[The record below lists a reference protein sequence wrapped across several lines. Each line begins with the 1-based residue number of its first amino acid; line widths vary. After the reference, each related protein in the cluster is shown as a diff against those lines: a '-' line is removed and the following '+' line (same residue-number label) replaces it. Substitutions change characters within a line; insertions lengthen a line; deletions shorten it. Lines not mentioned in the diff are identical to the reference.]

1 MSSTSDASAQASASE
16 PGKAV
21 LVSRSSRGDW
31 PFATTKIQPSHQER
45 LAIVYVRQ
53 SSPQQVLEH
62 RESAELQYDLARQA
76 VALGWPQERVLV
88 IDEDQGQ
95 SAASAEARQGFQQLL
110 AEVSLDHVGLV
121 LGIEMSRLARSC
133 KDWYQLLELCALFR
147 TLLLDQDGLYDPT
160 NYNDRLLLGLK
171 GTMSE
176 AELHILQGR
185 LNQGRLNKARRGA
198 LLNHPVTG
206 YIRVPG
212 DRLVFDPD
220 EQVQVVVR
228 LLFDKFEELGT
239 VNRLLQY
246 LVRHG
251 IRLGIRP
258 HFGPN
263 RGNLEWRRP
272 CRETLLNILHHP
284 GYAGAYT
291 HGRRPVDRRRKI
303 PGRPGTGRRVASW
316 EECEVLIRDHHPA
329 YITWE
334 QFLDHQRRME
344 DNRARTQ
351 SRGTP
356 REGPSLLGGL
366 LVCGKCGCRMMVRYA
381 GSPPRVSYVCSR
393 RQVEYAEPFCQ
404 NLAGKAL
411 DELISR
417 QVLRV
422 LEPAALELSL
432 QAAEDSQ
439 RERDRLHHHWQQR
452 LERARYESDRAARQ
466 YHAVEPENRLVA
478 RQLEHLWEEALRA
491 HRELEEAYDRFLQE
505 QPAALT
511 VAERESIRALAAD
524 VPVLLQATTTT
535 AADRQTVVRHLVE
548 RVAVAVQGE
557 SELVDVSVEWV
568 GGYASQHQLIRSVAR
583 YEQLRHYQELLSRA
597 VQLRDAG
604 RTTTEIAEQLN
615 REGWRPP
622 KRRATFNGPM
632 VRALLSRRAP
642 SGPRPRT
649 ADAASL
655 LGPHEWWFT
664 DLAQRLDMP
673 HPTLYSWLRRGWVH
687 SRQLPGAQGRW
698 ILWADEDELDRLKRL
713 RTCPHTW
720 CDQPLFRQLTSPKS
734 RAENK

>member
-1 MSSTSDASAQASASE
+1 MSNTSDSPS
-16 PGKAV
+16 KAAV
-21 LVSRSSRGDW
+21 NVPSNSIPAGRSSRGDW

-76 VALGWPQERVLV
+76 VTLGWPPERVLV

-95 SAASAEARQGFQQLL
+95 SAKSAEARQGFQQLL

-133 KDWYQLLELCALFR
+133 KDWYQLLEVCALFR
-147 TLLLDQDGLYDPT
+147 TLLFDQDGLYDPT

-212 DRLVFDPD
+212 DRLALDPD
-220 EQVQVVVR
+220 EQVQTVVR
-228 LLFDKFEELGT
+228 LLLEKFAELGT

-258 HFGPN
+258 HCGAN
-263 RGNLEWRRP
+263 RGNVEWRRP

-284 GYAGAYT
+284 CYAGAYS
-291 HGRRPVDRRRKI
+291 HGRRPVDPRRKI
-303 PGRPGTGRRVASW
+303 PGRPGTGRRVVSW
-316 EECEVLIRDHHPA
+316 EECEVLIRDHYPA
-329 YITWE
+329 YIPWE
-334 QFLDHQRRME
+334 QFLANQQRLAE
-344 DNRARTQ
+344 NRARTE
-351 SRGTP
+351 SRGAP
-356 REGPSLLGGL
+356 REGPALLAGL
-366 LVCGKCGCRMMVRYA
+366 LVCGRCNHRMAVQYT
-381 GSPPRVSYVCSR
+381 GSPPRLSYACNR
-393 RQVEYAEPFCQ
+393 LQVDYGEPFCQ
-404 NLAGKAL
+404 SLAGKGL
-411 DELISR
+411 DELIAH
-417 QVLRV
+417 QLLRV
-422 LEPAALELSL
+422 LEPATLELSL
-432 QAAEDSQ
+432 RAAEESQ
-439 RERDRLHHHWQQR
+439 QERDRLHQHWQQR
-452 LERARYESDRAARQ
+452 LERAGHESDRAARQ

-478 RQLEHLWEEALRA
+478 RQLEHRWEESLREQ
-491 HRELEEAYDRFLQE
+491 RELQEAYDRFVRE
-505 QPAALT
+505 QPRQLT
-511 VAERESIRALAAD
+511 TTEREAIRALATDIPA
-524 VPVLLQATTTT
+524 LWKATSTT
-535 AADRQTVVRHLVE
+535 ATDRKAVVRHLVE
-548 RVAVAVQGE
+548 RVVVTVQGE

-568 GGYASQHQLIRSVAR
+568 GGYASQHQLIRPVAR
-583 YEQLRHYQELLSRA
+583 YEQLHHYQELLTRA
-597 VQLRDAG
+597 VQLRDEG
-604 RTTTEIAEQLN
+604 HTTSEIAAQLN

-632 VRALLSRRAP
+632 VRAILSRRATP
-642 SGPRPRT
+642 SPRPHGKE
-649 ADAASL
+649 AGDL
-655 LGPHEWWFT
+655 LGQHEWWFA
-664 DLAQRLDMP
+664 DLAGRLNMP
-673 HPTLYSWLRRGWVH
+673 HPTLYSWLRRGWVRA
-687 SRQLPGAQGRW
+687 RQLPGAQGRW

-720 CDQPLFRQLTSPKS
+720 CDQPLFHRLIIPKPL
-734 RAENK
+734 AENK

>member
-1 MSSTSDASAQASASE
+1 MNTSE
-16 PGKAV
+16 V
-21 LVSRSSRGDW
+21 LAKPAGGVSVGVSSRRAEPLFG
-31 PFATTKIQPSHQER
+31 AGKIQPHHGER

-62 RESAELQYDLARQA
+62 RESAALQYDLVRRA
-76 VALGWPQERVLV
+76 VALGWPQERVVV

-95 SAASAEARQGFQQLL
+95 SAKWAEGRLGFQRLL
-110 AEVSLDHVGLV
+110 AEVGLDHVGLV
-121 LGIEMSRLARSC
+121 LGIEMSRLARSN
-133 KDWYQLLELCALFR
+133 KDWHQLLELCALFR
-147 TLLLDQDGLYDPT
+147 TLLADQDGLYDPT

-185 LNQGRLNKARRGA
+185 LNQGRLNKARRGE
-198 LLNHPVTG
+198 LLNHPLTG
-206 YIRVPG
+206 YVRVPG

-220 EQVQVVVR
+220 EQVQAVVR
-228 LLFDKFEELGT
+228 LLFEKFEEFGT

-258 HFGPN
+258 HWGPN

-291 HGRRPVDRRRKI
+291 HGRRPVDPRRKI
-303 PGRPGTGRRVASW
+303 PGRPATGRRVASW
-316 EECEVLIRDHHPA
+316 QECEVLLRDHHPA

-334 QFLDHQRRME
+334 QFLAHQRQMA

-351 SRGTP
+351 SRGAP

-366 LVCGKCGCRMMVRYA
+366 LVCGRCGCRMMVRYS

-393 RQVEYAEPFCQ
+393 QQVEYAEPFCQ

-411 DELISR
+411 DELIAR

-432 QAAEDSQ
+432 QAAQDTQ
-439 RERDRLHHHWQQR
+439 RERDRLHQHWQQR
-452 LERARYESDRAARQ
+452 LERARYESDRASRQ

-478 RQLEHLWEEALRA
+478 RQLERRWEEALCQQ
-491 HRELEEAYDRFLQE
+491 REEEEAYDRFLQE
-505 QPAALT
+505 QPPKLSAA
-511 VAERESIRALAAD
+511 ESESIRALGAD
-524 VPVLLQATTTT
+524 VSALLRAPTTT
-535 AADRQTVVRHLVE
+535 AADRQALVRHLVE
-548 RVAVAVQGE
+548 RVVVTVQGE
-557 SELVDVSVEWV
+557 SEFVDVSVQWA
-568 GGYASQHQLIRSVAR
+568 GGFTSQHQTIRAVAR
-583 YEQLRHYQELLSRA
+583 YEQLHDYRELLARTVA
-597 VQLRDAG
+597 LRDEG
-604 RTTTEIAEQLN
+604 RTTSEIASQLN

-622 KRRATFNGPM
+622 KRRDTFNGPM
-632 VRALLSRRAP
+632 VRALLSRSVTP
-642 SGPRPRT
+642 GPRPH
-649 ADAASL
+649 AKAASVL
-655 LGPHEWWFT
+655 LAPHEWWFS
-664 DLAQRLDMP
+664 DLAQKLNMP

-687 SRQLPGAQGRW
+687 ARQLPGAQGRW
-698 ILWADEDELDRLKRL
+698 ILCADAEEVDRLQRL

-720 CDQPLFRQLTSPKS
+720 HDQPLLHRLTTPKS
-734 RAENK
+734 QTDNK